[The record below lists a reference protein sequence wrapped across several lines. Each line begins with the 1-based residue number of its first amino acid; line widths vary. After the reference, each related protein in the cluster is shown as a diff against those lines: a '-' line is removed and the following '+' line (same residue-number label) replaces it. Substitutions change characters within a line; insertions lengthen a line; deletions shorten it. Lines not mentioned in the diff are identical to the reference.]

1 MDKTDKNN
9 KNKNIAVKNCT
20 NLFTSSILC
29 LSTDELENQ
38 KNKFE
43 NGYLCFN
50 TDTMKL
56 QIFYDGDYIDI

>member
-1 MDKTDKNN
+1 MNKTEKNN
-9 KNKNIAVKNCT
+9 KNKNICVKNCT

-38 KNKFE
+38 KDKFE

-56 QIFYDGDYIDI
+56 QIFYEGAFIDI